1 MKAWNA
7 VRMAKAGY
15 IAISVL
21 FCVGGLLLFFYPYT
35 TATALCYLG
44 GGLLILGG
52 AVKLAGYFSRD
63 LYRLAFQFDLAYGL
77 LLMALGLIM
86 VFRPQG
92 VITLLHFLIGVV
104 LLSDGLFKIQTAL
117 DARQFGL
124 SWWPWIAGIAVLT
137 IVCGVVLIINPFKGA
152 AILAAFMG
160 VGLLAEG
167 ILNLCVAVWAVKVIE
182 RQEEQAPKIID
193 IP

>member
-1 MKAWNA
+1 MKTWNA
-7 VRMAKAGY
+7 VRIAKIGY
-15 IAISVL
+15 IVISVL
-21 FCVGGLLLFFYPYT
+21 FCAGGLLLFLYPYT
-35 TATALCYLG
+35 AATALCYIG
-44 GGLLILGG
+44 GVLLILGG

-86 VFRPQG
+86 VLRPQG

-117 DARQFGL
+117 DAKRFGL
-124 SWWPWIAGIAVLT
+124 PRWQLIAGVAALT
-137 IVCGVVLIINPFKGA
+137 GFFGVVLMVNPFQGA
-152 AILAAFMG
+152 AMLTAFMG

-167 ILNLCVAVWAVKVIE
+167 ILNLCVAACAVKVIE
-182 RQEEQAPKIID
+182 KREEQAPKIID